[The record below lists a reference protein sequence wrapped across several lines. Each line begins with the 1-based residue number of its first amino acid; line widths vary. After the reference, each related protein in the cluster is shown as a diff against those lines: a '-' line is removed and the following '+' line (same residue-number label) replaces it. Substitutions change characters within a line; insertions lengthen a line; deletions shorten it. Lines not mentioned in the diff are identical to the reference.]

1 MRMLRLLPL
10 VLFSF
15 AAVASPSAAAAQSGP
30 AAVQIIAREEGTGAP
45 IPGAQVTV
53 NGVGSVAVSDSMGRA
68 HGLVVR
74 TGVRLVQVRRV
85 GYLPESFT
93 VEFRPGEAVAA
104 EVEMQRAPL
113 ELEGLTVTGLMP
125 SRALRNV
132 GFYGRRK
139 QGFGRFVDAEEIYR
153 RKDSYLSS
161 LMRSIPGVNVMY
173 CNGLPECMDRGY
185 MLVANGGALSMNS
198 SCKIQLYLDGVRVA
212 NEDIDRLSVRAL
224 EGVEAYPRSAG
235 VPPQFAGT
243 GSACG
248 VVLLWSRTS

>member
-1 MRMLRLLPL
+1 
-10 VLFSF
+10 
-15 AAVASPSAAAAQSGP
+15 
-30 AAVQIIAREEGTGAP
+30 
-45 IPGAQVTV
+45 
-53 NGVGSVAVSDSMGRA
+53 MGRA
-68 HGLVVR
+68 HGLVAR

-125 SRALRNV
+125 SRALRDV

-139 QGFGRFVDAEEIYR
+139 QGFGHFVDAEEIYR

-161 LMRSIPGVNVMY
+161 LIRSIPGVNVQY
-173 CNGLPECMDRGY
+173 CPRSVCMDAGY
-185 MLVANGGALSMNS
+185 VVVAAGSSLSMNS
-198 SCKIQLYLDGVRVA
+198 GCRMRIFLDGMLVK
-212 NEDIDRLSVRAL
+212 NEDIDRMSVRAL
-224 EGVEAYPRSAG
+224 EGVEAYPRNAG
-235 VPPQFAGT
+235 VPPQYAGT

-248 VVLLWSRTS
+248 VLLLWTRSS